1 MPHEPADGT
10 TARIELWSLREDV
23 LVEDSSGH
31 DELVAVTKWAEIRL
45 DGADET
51 VRESLRRMSLGPVSL
66 ANVVTNGPRDGVLSD
81 SFNGLDRMGDRSA
94 WANLLRVL
102 DLLSGSVVRS
112 LGLSDGDSPLL
123 SAVPIAPHASF
134 RPARVDDDQ
143 PVRLSR
149 FAAIRAMDGEV
160 LLESPLAAYHV
171 VLHRH
176 LAATV
181 VMALSG
187 PTTVGE
193 IADVV
198 GTAPDLVADVLGYL
212 VATGIVLVGEW
223 IEPPRPD
230 QRGQARFA
238 EDEDPTLTSWSYHDL
253 LFHSRSRMGRYG
265 GQSGVVFPHADTHPS
280 PDLVK
285 PVRSG
290 RRFQLYRPRIADL
303 IAADPPLT
311 EVLENTRHSTELT
324 GRRLTAD
331 EVGEL
336 LFRTARIRSVSS
348 GSTGSEV
355 RYDISDRPY
364 LSVHG
369 LYELELYV
377 SAHNC
382 VGLPRGT
389 YHYDPEYHT
398 LTLVNDSA
406 LDLDELLD
414 NARVAAG
421 SAAAPSVLVTMTAR
435 VARFSWM
442 YGGIGYSLTL
452 AHVGALQQ
460 TLCLVAN
467 AMGLAA
473 CAPAVDPDELLD
485 SALQLGWP
493 AEVGVGEFLVG

>member
-1 MPHEPADGT
+1 MSHEPADRT

-23 LVEDSSGH
+23 LVEDGSGH
-31 DELVAVTKWAEIRL
+31 DELVAVTRWAEIKL
-45 DGADET
+45 DGADYT
-51 VRESLRRMSLGPVSL
+51 VRESLRRMALGPISL
-66 ANVVTNGPRDGVLSD
+66 ANVVANGSGGRSGSD
-81 SFNGLDRMGDRSA
+81 SVNGLDRADDRPA

-134 RPARVDDDQ
+134 VPAHVDVDR

-149 FAAIRAMDGEV
+149 FAAIRTMDGEL

-176 LAATV
+176 LASGV

-187 PTTVGE
+187 PTTVDE
-193 IADVV
+193 IAGVV
-198 GTAPDLVADVLGYL
+198 GTTPDLVADVLGYL
-212 VATGIVLVGEW
+212 VATGIALVGEW
-223 IEPPRPD
+223 VDAPEPGR
-230 QRGQARFA
+230 RGVARFA
-238 EDEDPTLTSWSYHDL
+238 EDDDPTLTSWSYHDL
-253 LFHSRSRMGRYG
+253 LFHSRSRLGRYG
-265 GQSGVVFPHADTHPS
+265 GETGVVFPHADTHPS

-290 RRFQLYRPRIADL
+290 KRFQLYRPRIADL

-311 EVLENTRHSTELT
+311 ETLENTRRSPELT
-324 GRRLTAD
+324 DRRLTS
-331 EVGEL
+331 EQVGEL
-336 LFRTARIRSVSS
+336 LFRAARIRSVSS

-377 SAHNC
+377 SVHNC
-382 VGLPRGT
+382 AGLPRGS
-389 YHYDPEYHT
+389 YHYDPEYHA
-398 LTLVNDSA
+398 LTLVNDSEFE
-406 LDLDELLD
+406 LDELLEG
-414 NARVAAG
+414 ARVAAG
-421 SAAAPSVLVTMTAR
+421 STVAPPILITMTAR

-473 CAPAVDPDELLD
+473 CAPAVDPGELLD